1 MARSCLAGPGS
12 YGAPAFIMPLA
23 ALFPPL
29 WRGPWLEGSEM
40 SESYAELLERLEATK
55 RTLRNALEFI
65 NDDRHLT
72 DQGIAARK
80 ALLVEIEAI
89 EEDVEAIRQEHTP
102 GQTFATYRA
111 RGCPSGCPGLSVWRP
126 LRWAINKT

>member
-1 MARSCLAGPGS
+1 MISS
-12 YGAPAFIMPLA
+12 FIMTLA

-55 RTLRNALEFI
+55 RTLRGALEFI

-72 DQGIAARK
+72 EEGIAARE
-80 ALLVEIEAI
+80 ALLGEIEAI
-89 EEDVEAIRQEHTP
+89 EQDLEAIRQEH
-102 GQTFATYRA
+102 
-111 RGCPSGCPGLSVWRP
+111 GLD
-126 LRWAINKT
+126 